1 MARGAIAKEKLTK
14 AITTIFK
21 NSFVNGKEIRV
32 PIDDGGEIVEI
43 KISLTAAKDSLLNMS
58 NGSFEVELGEKELI
72 EYVANLTD
80 EEKNEIIELLNLVEK
95 GE

>member
-1 MARGAIAKEKLTK
+1 MARGAVAKDKLTK

-43 KISLTAAKDSLLNMS
+43 KISLTAAKDSLLNMA

-72 EYVANLTD
+72 EHIANLTD